1 MSAHTTPRRPVPPAV
16 FLALLAVLALGAV
29 APVPAQQTAAPQ
41 AIDRPEIPDIPVVTQ
56 DGREVQ
62 FYSDLVRGRTVAV
75 NFIFTT
81 CTTICPPLGLN
92 FGRLRQQLGERAG
105 RDVFL
110 LSVSVDPG
118 NDTPERLRAWSE
130 KFGAGPGWTLVTGKP
145 AEITRLLKALGAFTA
160 DARTHTPLILLGN
173 DTAGRWTRTY
183 GLAPP
188 AELARQLDDLATP
201 AQAVSR
207 RVPAEAPAP
216 AGARGTIRKA
226 ALRTAAGTDDG
237 PAARRYFTDVV
248 LIDQDGREQRLY
260 SDLLQ
265 GKIVLVHS
273 MFTQCN
279 GVCPV
284 MTATVARIQ
293 ERLGDR
299 LGRDVHLLS
308 LSVDPA
314 NDTPA
319 RLKEYAGRFN
329 ARPGWYFLT
338 GSKENLDLAL
348 HKLGLHVEKREEHLT
363 LMMLGNDRTGL
374 WKKALGLAQV
384 DEVWKVFE
392 TVLNDQGEEKG
403 AGAPAGA
410 GSPAGAEPRSR

>member
-1 MSAHTTPRRPVPPAV
+1 MSPRIPHRTDRTAA
-16 FLALLAVLALGAV
+16 FLVLALVLLALV
-29 APVPAQQTAAPQ
+29 APVRAQQTATPQ

-105 RDVFL
+105 RDLFL

-145 AEITRLLKALGAFTA
+145 AEVTRLLKALGAFNA
-160 DARTHTPLILLGN
+160 DVRAHTPLILLGN
-173 DTAGRWTRTY
+173 DQTGRWTRTY

-188 AELARQLDDLATP
+188 AELAKQLTDLAGEP
-201 AQAVSR
+201 QPKEAL
-207 RVPAEAPAP
+207 APAS
-216 AGARGTIRKA
+216 GRGVIRKA
-226 ALRTAAGTDDG
+226 GLRTTAGPDATA
-237 PAARRYFTDVV
+237 AARNYFTDVV

-265 GKIVLVHS
+265 GKVVLIHS

-338 GSKENLDLAL
+338 GSKENLELAL
-348 HKLGLHVEKREEHLT
+348 HKLGLQVARREEHLT

-374 WKKALGLAQV
+374 WKKALGLAQA

-392 TVLNDQGEEKG
+392 TVLNDSGDGQDGKG
-403 AGAPAGA
+403 TAAPGGT

>member
-1 MSAHTTPRRPVPPAV
+1 MSARITTRRIVPPAV
-16 FLALLAVLALGAV
+16 LLALLAALAPGAFA
-29 APVPAQQTAAPQ
+29 APIRTQQTAAPQ

-160 DARTHTPLILLGN
+160 DARAHTPLILLGN
-173 DTAGRWTRTY
+173 DAAGRWTRTY
-183 GLAPP
+183 GLASP
-188 AELARQLDDLATP
+188 AELERQLADLATAP
-201 AQAVSR
+201 RAQ
-207 RVPAEAPAP
+207 EAPAP
-216 AGARGTIRKA
+216 AAARGTIRKA
-226 ALRTAAGTDDG
+226 ALRTVAGTDDG
-237 PAARRYFTDVV
+237 AAARRYFTDVI

-265 GKIVLVHS
+265 GKIVLIHS

-284 MTATVARIQ
+284 MAGTVARIQ

-392 TVLNDQGEEKG
+392 TVLNDEGKDG
-403 AGAPAGA
+403 KAGGAPGGA